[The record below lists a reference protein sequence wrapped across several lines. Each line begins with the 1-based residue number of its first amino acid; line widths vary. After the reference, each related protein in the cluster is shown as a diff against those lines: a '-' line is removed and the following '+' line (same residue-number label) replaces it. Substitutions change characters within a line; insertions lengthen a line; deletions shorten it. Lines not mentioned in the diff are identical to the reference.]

1 MMKDSKKYYKN
12 VKKLMPIYG
21 KREKEFLNSLEERLN
36 LLKDCDYNNIVEE
49 LGEPKDMI
57 STYYQNVDNDDLLEK
72 VSIRRFI
79 KVSIVI
85 LLVVVSA
92 FCCYRAYI
100 FQKEYDEIKNSMD
113 GYFEE
118 VIE

>member
-1 MMKDSKKYYKN
+1 MKDSKKYYKN

>member
-1 MMKDSKKYYKN
+1 
-12 VKKLMPIYG
+12 
-21 KREKEFLNSLEERLN
+21 
-36 LLKDCDYNNIVEE
+36 
-49 LGEPKDMI
+49 MI
-57 STYYQNVDNDDLLEK
+57 STYYQNIDNDDLLKK
-72 VSIRRFI
+72 VNIRKFT

-85 LLVVVSA
+85 LLVVVSV

-100 FQKEYDEIKNSMD
+100 FQKEYDEIQNSKD

>member
-1 MMKDSKKYYKN
+1 MKDSKRYYKN

-21 KREKEFLNSLEERLN
+21 KREKEFLNSLEKRLD

-57 STYYQNVDNDDLLEK
+57 STYYQNVDNDDLLKK
-72 VSIRRFI
+72 VNITRFI
-79 KVSIVI
+79 KVSIII
-85 LLVVVSA
+85 LLVVVSV

-100 FQKEYDEIKNSMD
+100 FEKEYDVIKNSKD

>member
-1 MMKDSKKYYKN
+1 MRNGKIYYKN
-12 VKKLMPIYG
+12 VKKLMPLYG
-21 KREKEFLNSLEERLN
+21 KREKEFLKSLEERLEV
-36 LLKDCDYNNIVEE
+36 LKDCGYDNIVEE

-57 STYYQNVDNDDLLEK
+57 STYYQNIDNDDLLKK
-72 VSIRRFI
+72 VSIRKFI

-85 LLVVVSA
+85 LLIVVSV
-92 FCCYRAYI
+92 FCCYKAYI
-100 FQKEYDEIKNSMD
+100 FQKEYDEIQNSKD